1 MDEKTIKNEAYETMR
16 KALEKK
22 NKRCLYTCLEQSNN
36 EQR

>member
-22 NKRCLYTCLEQSNN
+22 NKNISANVFD
-36 EQR
+36 